1 MRYFICILMLNLM
14 CHTPAINQNIDIQGH
29 RGCRGLIPEN
39 TVEGFLQA
47 IDLGVTTLEMDLV
60 ISGDQ
65 RVIVSHEPF
74 FHHRISTGPGGLE
87 ITEQTEKDHNIYKL
101 TVPEIIRYDV
111 GIKAHP
117 GFPHQRKMPCI
128 KPTLDDV
135 IDICE
140 LYIRDRKKPPVY
152 YNMEIKRHPDYDG
165 IFHPDATTFARLVY
179 EVVKSK
185 NLISKTTIQSF
196 DIRSL
201 QEIRK
206 LDDTLSI
213 ALLVEGREDYRK
225 KLDSL
230 RFKPQILSPYYLLV
244 DNNMVEFCRQNQLK
258 LIPWTVN
265 DTQAMRMLIE
275 KGVDGIITDYPDKLI
290 EVIKEKSK

>member
-1 MRYFICILMLNLM
+1 M
-14 CHTPAINQNIDIQGH
+14 
-29 RGCRGLIPEN
+29 
-39 TVEGFLQA
+39 
-47 IDLGVTTLEMDLV
+47 
-60 ISGDQ
+60 
-65 RVIVSHEPF
+65 
-74 FHHRISTGPGGLE
+74 
-87 ITEQTEKDHNIYKL
+87 
-101 TVPEIIRYDV
+101 
-111 GIKAHP
+111 
-117 GFPHQRKMPCI
+117 
-128 KPTLDDV
+128 
-135 IDICE
+135 
-140 LYIRDRKKPPVY
+140 
-152 YNMEIKRHPDYDG
+152 
-165 IFHPDATTFARLVY
+165 
-179 EVVKSK
+179 
-185 NLISKTTIQSF
+185 
-196 DIRSL
+196 RSL

-290 EVIKEKSK
+290 EVIKEKSKMTLCPY

>member
-1 MRYFICILMLNLM
+1 MLNLM

-39 TVEGFLQA
+39 TLEGFLHA

-60 ISGDQ
+60 ISADH
-65 RVIVSHEPF
+65 RVIVSHEPYF
-74 FHHRISTGPGGLE
+74 QHYISTGPDGLE
-87 ITEQTEKDHNIYKL
+87 ITEQTEKEHNIYKL

-111 GIKAHP
+111 GIKTHP
-117 GFPHQRKMPCI
+117 RFPQQRKIPCI

-152 YNMEIKRHPDYDG
+152 YNIEIKRHPDYDG
-165 IFHPDATTFARLVY
+165 IFHPDATAFARLVY

-196 DIRSL
+196 DIQSL
-201 QEIRK
+201 KEIRK
-206 LDDTLSI
+206 LDDTLKI
-213 ALLVEGREDYRK
+213 ALLVEGREDYLK

-230 RFKPQILSPYYLLV
+230 DFKPQILSPYYLLV
-244 DNNMVEFCRQNQLK
+244 DDNMVQFCRQNQLK

-290 EVIKEKSK
+290 EVIQVKSK

>member
-1 MRYFICILMLNLM
+1 MLNLM

-65 RVIVSHEPF
+65 KVIVSHEPF

-111 GIKAHP
+111 GIKDHP
-117 GFPHQRKMPCI
+117 GFPLQRKMPCI

-152 YNMEIKRHPDYDG
+152 YNMEIKRNPDYDG

-230 RFKPQILSPYYLLV
+230 GFKPQILSPYYLLV
-244 DNNMVEFCRQNQLK
+244 NDNMVHFCRQNQLK
-258 LIPWTVN
+258 LIPWTIN

-275 KGVDGIITDYPDKLI
+275 KAVDGIITDYPDKLI
-290 EVIKEKSK
+290 EVIQEKSK